1 MVVAA
6 TASRGIELVIMFLQV
21 RMLEQ
26 VTKITCHVFKC
37 GDECFGL
44 IKLLVLAIFTAL
56 PNTSRTVTTDLSQR
70 KHSSGPA
77 AHKIFSHCLSGRGWN
92 VI

>member
-6 TASRGIELVIMFLQV
+6 TASSGIELG
-21 RMLEQ
+21 MLEQ

-44 IKLLVLAIFTAL
+44 IKLLVLPIFTAL
-56 PNTSRTVTTDLSQR
+56 E
-70 KHSSGPA
+70 
-77 AHKIFSHCLSGRGWN
+77 
-92 VI
+92 